1 MKIGELATLAD
12 CPVQTIR
19 YYERE
24 GLLPPPARSD
34 GNYRLYSPE
43 HSERLTFIRN
53 CRSLDMT
60 LNEIRGLLNLRDRP
74 QEDCASVNQLIDAH
88 IQHVQ
93 ARVASLQAL
102 QEQLLELRQRCA
114 AAQEVEHCPILQQ
127 LQALSLSA
135 AGATCPSSR
144 PCSPATNRPASGCRP
159 AKSELTAMP
168 EPMARRISTIVSSG
182 RMARAVPASCSR
194 PASASV

>member
-1 MKIGELATLAD
+1 MRIGELATLAD

-24 GLLPPPARSD
+24 GLLSAPARSD
-34 GNYRLYSPE
+34 GNYRVYSPE

-60 LNEIRGLLNLRDRP
+60 LNEIRSLLNLRDHP
-74 QEDCASVNQLIDAH
+74 QDDCASVNGLIDAH

-93 ARVASLQAL
+93 PRVAGLQAL

-114 AAQEVEHCPILQQ
+114 TAQEVEHCPILQQ
-127 LQALSLSA
+127 LQVSGGVA
-135 AGATCPSSR
+135 A
-144 PCSPATNRPASGCRP
+144 PADDDSH
-159 AKSELTAMP
+159 
-168 EPMARRISTIVSSG
+168 VG
-182 RMARAVPASCSR
+182 RSHGH
-194 PASASV
+194 

>member
-93 ARVASLQAL
+93 ARVAGLQAL
-102 QEQLLELRQRCA
+102 QEQLLELR
-114 AAQEVEHCPILQQ
+114 
-127 LQALSLSA
+127 
-135 AGATCPSSR
+135 
-144 PCSPATNRPASGCRP
+144 
-159 AKSELTAMP
+159 
-168 EPMARRISTIVSSG
+168 
-182 RMARAVPASCSR
+182 
-194 PASASV
+194 